1 MNLIIDQ
8 KTPTESIGIN
18 PIHIRF
24 STNVGSDSS
33 SILTRNMFHIPKPKK
48 DDESENSEEIDK
60 EDKDSNL
67 SEYPFFTDSVRFP
80 TSKIIHLSKEDQ
92 MNLFFN
98 KKIFKKVIGNVSNID
113 EETRI
118 ANAEYNFNALLNIL
132 LPTSFPIKNNIYETF
147 SGNIKNLP
155 VINNVEDDI
164 GLFTLFSKLF
174 TDEQNKYSYIS
185 LNGNVYTVI
194 KITHINDIINDPVF
208 FNLLNGGKNFQSWRK
223 FKINETK
230 KNIDFLEAKLRTII
244 KNNLSV
250 IQSELSKKGSDA
262 NKTLEKIKD
271 YKIPSNKALVP
282 VALLVPIINDLANE
296 KETNLLGIVNN
307 FIKIYKLKEKSGERS
322 QTFVPIQFESLPG
335 FKELLKSSI
344 DFTVKKNILE
354 CLYDINEINK
364 YLDIKKDDD
373 VNDLNAIEKRV
384 YKEIIKYDK
393 ITAYLNEV
401 KQYSSPL
408 RIYTNPNLI
417 EILDQIKSN
426 MEEFIHFIE
435 FINSIRIEGEKPK
448 AELLGNLQMIDRLK
462 TGIMAISK
470 DQSGDDKDKDKD
482 KDVLGINSEKFYD
495 TFINLELINGEMNDE
510 NIEEIKCPYRDRML
524 MNMYNDIKYEEQK
537 NPVIF
542 YIDDRPFV
550 ISSVKKGGNRKTKR
564 NVIKNLNLCEI

>member
-564 NVIKNLNLCEI
+564 T